1 MEFAECSAKTAEG
14 VNSAFVL
21 MARKLMEKK

>member
-1 MEFAECSAKTAEG
+1 MEFAECSAKTADG
-14 VNSAFVL
+14 VNSTFVL